1 MKINTLKP
9 IKESNRFKRMTTE
22 NTQQTQREYTT
33 HIVIGLRWGDEGKGK
48 LVDMLASRFS
58 ETEDITR
65 RFCVRFNGGPNAGHT
80 IYHSGVKVVTHQVP
94 SGILYGMPSIIGDNC
109 YVDIDK
115 LKVEILMLREH
126 GVTLL
131 PIANPTDG
139 TQKSATHTLYIS
151 PNAHVIQDT
160 HLAEDAGDTRI
171 GTTKSGIGMCARDKY
186 ARTGWRVRNCI
197 RECQELE
204 ALGVQIR
211 SPAKILMDYYET
223 HKHHAPCLVEGA
235 QAYGL
240 DITYGMYPY
249 VTSSHCLAS
258 DCLNMGI
265 NMHPADNRGN
275 RYSMRVW
282 GVAKAYE
289 TYVGAMQF
297 QDQTDTNL
305 SRLQEL
311 GHEFGS
317 TTGRARQC
325 NYLDLDGLVK
335 AAFVNQ
341 CTDIVI
347 NKCDVLAAAGRFA
360 TRAIREHRFADAEVE
375 LGPVTEYPSVDEF
388 KSVITD
394 ATTKLPSVKRVYFE
408 FSASEPSAELTRM
421 MKHF

>member
-1 MKINTLKP
+1 MST
-9 IKESNRFKRMTTE
+9 ESNTIEQIQSTSKIE
-22 NTQQTQREYTT
+22 QPGNPGYTT

-48 LVDMLASRFS
+48 LVDMLAARFAK
-58 ETEDITR
+58 TEDISR

-80 IYHSGVKVVTHQVP
+80 IYHEGRKVVTHQVP

-115 LKVEILMLREH
+115 LKAEIQMLREH
-126 GVTLL
+126 GVNLL
-131 PIANPTDG
+131 PTTNKSSEDG
-139 TQKSATHTLYIS
+139 TEMPATHTLYIS
-151 PNAHVIQDT
+151 PNAHVIQEAHRT
-160 HLAEDAGDTRI
+160 EDAGDTRI

-186 ARTGWRVRNCI
+186 SRTGRRVRDCI
-197 RECQELE
+197 MECQELE

-211 SPAKILMDYYET
+211 SPAKILMDYYQT
-223 HKHHAPCLVEGA
+223 YGHHAPCLVEGA

-258 DCLNMGI
+258 DCFNMGI
-265 NMHPADNRGN
+265 NMHPTDRFGN
-275 RYSMRVW
+275 RYSVRVW

-289 TYVGAMQF
+289 TYVGAMEF
-297 QDQTDTNL
+297 QDPTDPNMA
-305 SRLQEL
+305 RLQEL

-360 TRAIREHRFADAEVE
+360 TRTIREHPFAAAEVE
-375 LGPVTEYPSVDEF
+375 LGPIQDYPDIEAFQHAITNAISLLPAL
-388 KSVITD
+388 KSV
-394 ATTKLPSVKRVYFE
+394 SFE
-408 FSASEPSAELTRM
+408 FSASEPSSGLQEVIG
-421 MKHF
+421 KC

>member
-1 MKINTLKP
+1 MST
-9 IKESNRFKRMTTE
+9 ESNTIEQIKS
-22 NTQQTQREYTT
+22 TQNDGQNMYTT

-48 LVDMLASRFS
+48 LVDMLAAQFAK
-58 ETEDITR
+58 TEDISR

-80 IYHSGVKVVTHQVP
+80 IYHEGRKVVTHQVP

-115 LKVEILMLREH
+115 LKAEIHMLQEH
-126 GVTLL
+126 GVNLL
-131 PIANPTDG
+131 PLTATAMDNMQTP
-139 TQKSATHTLYIS
+139 ATHQLYIS
-151 PNAHVIQDT
+151 PNAHVIQEA
-160 HLAEDAGDTRI
+160 HRAEDAGDTRI

-186 ARTGWRVRNCI
+186 ARTGRRVRNCLM
-197 RECQELE
+197 ECRELE

-223 HKHHAPCLVEGA
+223 HHHHAPCLVEGA

-265 NMHPADNRGN
+265 NMHPTDQFGN
-275 RYSMRVW
+275 RYSIRVW

-289 TYVGAMQF
+289 TYVGAMEF
-297 QDQTDTNL
+297 QDPNDPNMA
-305 SRLQEL
+305 RLQEL
-311 GHEFGS
+311 GHEYGS
-317 TTGRARQC
+317 TTGRPRQC
-325 NYLDLDGLVK
+325 NYLDLDGLVS

-347 NKCDVLAAAGRFA
+347 NKCDVLAEAGRFA
-360 TRAIREHRFADAEVE
+360 TRAIREHRFAEGEVE
-375 LGPVTEYPSVDEF
+375 LGPIQNYPEIEAFQYAITNAISRLPAL
-388 KSVITD
+388 KSV
-394 ATTKLPSVKRVYFE
+394 SFE
-408 FSASEPSAELTRM
+408 FSASEPSSGLSEVIS
-421 MKHF
+421 KC